1 MNAVAMHSDTR
12 PVLILAGGTGGHIF
26 PGLAVAEQLRAQSIP
41 VSWLG
46 SRGGMESRL
55 VPEHGLPFTGIAV
68 QRLRGQGW
76 RGWLAAPLA
85 LLRAVI
91 EAIAAV
97 RRLRPRAALALG
109 GFAAGPG
116 GLAAWLLR
124 VPLVVHEQNRIPG
137 LTNRLLVRLARRR
150 LFAFG
155 GPQQARLQAEVVGNP
170 VRQAILELPPQ
181 TRPHAPGQRRLL
193 ILGGSQGARYLN
205 QNLPA
210 ALARIDRSGLQV
222 RHQAG
227 ANHADSTAAAY
238 AQAGVA
244 AEVSA
249 FIADM
254 AQAYAWAD
262 LVVCR
267 SGALTVS
274 ELAAAGV
281 GAVLVPFPFAVDDHQ
296 TANAQW
302 LVEAGGARLLQEA
315 DSDSTRLAECLAE
328 LLGDDQA
335 LAEMARAS
343 RTLAPLGAA
352 RRVAEACLEVAR

>member
-1 MNAVAMHSDTR
+1 MSDLANGNDPR
-12 PVLILAGGTGGHIF
+12 PVLIMAGGTGGHVF

-46 SRGGMESRL
+46 SRGGMEAKL
-55 VPEHGLPFTGIAV
+55 VAEHGLPFTGIAV

-76 RGWLAAPLA
+76 RGWLGAPLA
-85 LLRAVI
+85 LLRALV
-91 EAIAAV
+91 EAVAAL

-124 VPLVVHEQNRIPG
+124 VPLIVHEQNRIPG
-137 LTNRLLVRLARRR
+137 LTNRMLVRLARRR
-150 LFAFG
+150 LFAFA
-155 GPQQARLQAEVVGNP
+155 GPQQARLEAEVVGNP
-170 VRQAILELPPQ
+170 VRQSILDLPGQ
-181 TRPHAPGQRRLL
+181 SRPHSPEHRHLL
-193 ILGGSQGARYLN
+193 VLGGSQGARYLN

-210 ALARIDRSGLQV
+210 ALARLDRSGLQI

-227 ANHADSTAAAY
+227 ANHAETTAAAY
-238 AQAGVA
+238 AAAGVE

-249 FIADM
+249 FIGDM

-262 LVVCR
+262 LVICR

-296 TANAQW
+296 SANAQW
-302 LVEAGGARLLQEA
+302 LVEAGGAVILQEA
-315 DSDSTRLAECLAE
+315 ETDVERLAGSLGQLLA
-328 LLGDDQA
+328 DA
-335 LAEMARAS
+335 ARLAGMARAS
-343 RTLAPLGAA
+343 RALAPLGAA
-352 RRVAEACLEVAR
+352 QRVAQACLEVAR

>member
-1 MNAVAMHSDTR
+1 MSGVGNNDDR
-12 PVLILAGGTGGHIF
+12 PVLILAGGTGGHVF
-26 PGLAVAEQLRAQSIP
+26 PGLAVAEQLRAQAIP

-46 SRGGMESRL
+46 ARGGMESRL

-76 RGWLAAPLA
+76 RGWLGAPLN
-85 LLRAVI
+85 LLRAVF
-91 EAIAAV
+91 EAFAAL
-97 RRLRPRAALALG
+97 RSLRPRAALALG

-137 LTNRLLVRLARRR
+137 LTNRMLMRLARRR

-155 GPQQARLQAEVVGNP
+155 GPQQERLRAEVVGNP
-170 VRQAILELPPQ
+170 VRQLILDLPSQ
-181 TRPHAPGQRRLL
+181 ARPHAPTERRLL
-193 ILGGSQGARYLN
+193 VLGGSQGARYLN
-205 QNLPA
+205 QRLPE
-210 ALARIDRSGLQV
+210 ALARLDRSGLQI

-227 ANHADSTAAAY
+227 ANHADTTAAAY

-244 AEVSA
+244 AEVSP

-267 SGALTVS
+267 AGALTVS

-296 TANAQW
+296 SANAQW
-302 LVEAGGARLLQEA
+302 LVEAGGAVLLQEA
-315 DSDSTRLAECLAE
+315 QTDVERLADVLRA
-328 LLGDDQA
+328 LLGDDQRLAAMASASRA
-335 LAEMARAS
+335 LA
-343 RTLAPLGAA
+343 PVGAA
-352 RRVAEACLEVAR
+352 QRVAQACLEVVR

>member
-1 MNAVAMHSDTR
+1 MTAQVHDSR
-12 PVLILAGGTGGHIF
+12 PVLILAGGTGGHVF

-76 RGWLAAPLA
+76 RGWLGAPLN
-85 LLRAVI
+85 LLRAVY
-91 EAIAAV
+91 EAIGAL

-137 LTNRLLVRLARRR
+137 LTNQLLMRLSRRR

-155 GPQQARLQAEVVGNP
+155 GPQQERLGAEIVGNP
-170 VRQAILELPPQ
+170 VRQAILDLPLQ
-181 TRPHAPGQRRLL
+181 DRPHASSERRLL
-193 ILGGSQGARYLN
+193 VLGGSQGARYLN
-205 QNLPA
+205 DRLPQ
-210 ALARIDRSGLQV
+210 ALAGLDHGSLQI

-227 ANHADSTAAAY
+227 AKHAETTARAY
-238 AQAGVA
+238 ADAGVQA
-244 AEVSA
+244 QVSP

-262 LVVCR
+262 LVICR

-296 TANAQW
+296 SANAQW
-302 LVEAGGARLLQEA
+302 LVEAGGAVVLQEA
-315 DSDSTRLAECLAE
+315 QTDVERLAEVL
-328 LLGDDQA
+328 QA
-335 LAEMARAS
+335 LLSDSQKLAAMAAAS
-343 RTLAPLGAA
+343 RALAPVGAA
-352 RRVAEACLEVAR
+352 ERVAQACLEVVR